1 MVVRRRLNNEDDGL
15 EKSMTSLYE
24 KYENAF
30 IVKPLPG
37 SRKICLVGSK
47 GIKAIEMIE
56 FISDDLMLIKMFG
69 NYWTCI
75 DTFGQIQW
83 IDPKLYEILHSRN
96 VVQMTSQRIHEKN

>member
-1 MVVRRRLNNEDDGL
+1 MLVRRRLKSNEDNQD
-15 EKSMTSLYE
+15 KSASLSSLYE

-30 IVKPLPG
+30 VVKPLPG

-47 GIKAIEMIE
+47 GLKAIELIE

-75 DTFGQIQW
+75 DTHGQIQ
-83 IDPKLYEILHSRN
+83 
-96 VVQMTSQRIHEKN
+96 RIEP